1 MAAKSLPIGPST
13 LPGLESLLRPYP
25 MVAPSAEPLPHRI
38 PHPTI
43 AAAQLEI
50 VLPSD
55 TWLSQFTTRHPDL
68 RVLIFNQLSLSRHR
82 WLIGI
87 ELCGDEGVDYEAEIR
102 DFRRVKR
109 VERVACL
116 GRPTRYLVEVRGS
129 PFLLMLARLNLLF
142 SYPINCQQGVYRIQ
156 LMDRVSKLRD
166 FAAAIRQLGGEV
178 RVTRMRR
185 GQVRSSSAYLTATQA
200 RLFHKAVAVG
210 YFDVPRR
217 VTLEKLSRQV
227 GLSISWV
234 STALATVE
242 KKLAEAAIADAPFP
256 TARMALSTKRFS
268 L

>member
-38 PHPTI
+38 AHPTI

-87 ELCGDEGVDYEAEIR
+87 ELWGDEGVDYEAEIR

-129 PFLLMLARLNLLF
+129 PFLLLLARLNLLF

-242 KKLAEAAIADAPFP
+242 KKLADAAIADAPFP